1 VHSVN
6 FAAKLV
12 HTWPDVPFPVLL
24 STLIRSRFQA
34 KPATFLIPIDFPFL
48 FAVQEL
54 YGTRYQSGSFS
65 LINVGS
71 GFHCLRSF
79 SFFPLRKKILDW
91 VFPTQQNLPT
101 RHKSHPDGMLVM
113 STQGRGRHL
122 DPKQVPTRNRG
133 MHLVELKL
141 CSNKNPQ
148 QTLENAHKQHQPL
161 IQHLRTRSLRG
172 ISRNN
177 TFHVIL
183 LGVGG
188 TIYNHD
194 HIFLLSL
201 GIPPHKVR
209 QLATT
214 LHCHAIKSLYKIT
227 KTRQNNP

>member
-1 VHSVN
+1 MDACN
-6 FAAKLV
+6 CEKLSDLNNEP
-12 HTWPDVPFPVLL
+12 PDD
-24 STLIRSRFQA
+24 IKRN
-34 KPATFLIPIDFPFL
+34 IP
-48 FAVQEL
+48 
-54 YGTRYQSGSFS
+54 
-65 LINVGS
+65 
-71 GFHCLRSF
+71 
-79 SFFPLRKKILDW
+79 DW
-91 VFPTQQNLPT
+91 VFPTQQNLPP
-101 RHKSHPDGMLVM
+101 RHQSRPGGVLVM
-113 STQGRGRHL
+113 PIEGRGRHL
-122 DPKQVPTRNRG
+122 DPKQIPPKDRDI
-133 MHLVELKL
+133 HLVGSKF
-141 CSNKNPQ
+141 CSDINPQ